1 MCRGFGQ
8 PAWAEETILDSHQGG
23 EDKIKER
30 ESRAPGR
37 EREKEGLMRG
47 SDTRSR
53 PDRQRAEQSHLEP
66 WHGRH
71 LRVRGL
77 SDTGPFPALWA
88 RPAWE
93 KKEPFPLPRSL
104 ARPGVMGTRVAGAM
118 SLHLSNSLVSRKEA
132 FLPHLHS
139 KEATRYQGH

>member
-37 EREKEGLMRG
+37 EREREGLMRG

-53 PDRQRAEQSHLEP
+53 PDRQRAEQSP
-66 WHGRH
+66 PGTMAR
-71 LRVRGL
+71 
-77 SDTGPFPALWA
+77 TPFA
-88 RPAWE
+88 RP
-93 KKEPFPLPRSL
+93 RS
-104 ARPGVMGTRVAGAM
+104 V
-118 SLHLSNSLVSRKEA
+118 
-132 FLPHLHS
+132 
-139 KEATRYQGH
+139 